1 MKNPIA
7 LFVLM
12 LVIPAFTVPAFAAE
26 ESLGEA
32 ETNAKTLIWSDGT
45 RYVGGV
51 ENGKRSGKG
60 TIFWQD
66 GTRFVGTFKE
76 DMRNG
81 PGTMIMADGT
91 IYNGYFRN
99 DKLVE
104 APIESGSPEPDIDIA
119 AMEQS
124 VAPRPAAPI
133 ATAPA
138 KETVAAVKKPEPV
151 VEAVAAAETST
162 PAVPAEPSPPAAIV
176 VDEMSDRVKNELVD
190 TVTSWASAW
199 EKRDVSGYLGFYG
212 RDFEVPG
219 NQARSNWEALR
230 RSRLTRPSSIDIDI
244 RFDKFEIVEPDHAEV
259 TFLQTYKSDVY
270 SDVTNKVLKLRKE
283 GEGWKI
289 LQERSL

>member
-12 LVIPAFTVPAFAAE
+12 LVIPAFAVPASAAE
-26 ESLGEA
+26 DSLGDA

-66 GTRFVGTFKE
+66 GTRFVGSFKD

-119 AMEQS
+119 AIEQ
-124 VAPRPAAPI
+124 PAAPKP
-133 ATAPA
+133 AAPA
-138 KETVAAVKKPEPV
+138 REPVAAARTPEPV
-151 VEAVAAAETST
+151 VEAVAATEA
-162 PAVPAEPSPPAAIV
+162 PAAGVKLVPSPPATV
-176 VDEMSDRVKNELVD
+176 VVEKMSDGVKNQLVG
-190 TVTSWASAW
+190 TITGWANAW
-199 EKRDVSGYLGFYG
+199 QQRDVNGYLKFYG

-219 NQARSNWEALR
+219 KQARSNWEALR
-230 RSRLTRPSSIDIDI
+230 RSRITRPRSIDIDI

-259 TFLQTYKSDVY
+259 TFRQTYNSDVY
-270 SDVTNKVLKLRKE
+270 SDVTDKVLKLRWD